1 MTKGQDPKCFVPV
14 AARLQAMCLY
24 HDKSSHIGWEKYIA
38 KMREELFW
46 PRMGQSLKKYIR
58 NCRQCVLG
66 KSHTGRRAGLW
77 QRGERPSSALDV
89 WHIDHAG
96 PLVKSHGCT
105 QLLVVIDGFSKYCSL
120 RPTRKKSTEDTI
132 RALSLVFEQMGKPR
146 RIIADRAAAFTSL
159 TFQNYLADQEVQ
171 LHHIATGM
179 PRGNGRAPHAH
190 CFQLIASLFDRRK

>member
-1 MTKGQDPKCFVPV
+1 
-14 AARLQAMCLY
+14 
-24 HDKSSHIGWEKYIA
+24 
-38 KMREELFW
+38 
-46 PRMGQSLKKYIR
+46 MGQSLKKYIK

-105 QLLVVIDGFSKYCSL
+105 QLLVVIDAFSKYCSL
-120 RPTRKKSTEDTI
+120 RPIRKKNTEDTI
-132 RALSLVFEQMGKPR
+132 RALALVFEQMGKPR
-146 RIIADRAAAFTSL
+146 RIIADRTAAFASL
-159 TFQNYLADQEVQ
+159 TVQNFLADQEVQ

-179 PRGNGRAPHAH
+179 PRENGQVEHTRTV
-190 CFQLIASLFDRRK
+190 FNLVRVSLTAQNEKNWVHEISAIENNINATVHGTTGYPPNALHFATNPRLKV

>member
-1 MTKGQDPKCFVPV
+1 
-14 AARLQAMCLY
+14 
-24 HDKSSHIGWEKYIA
+24 
-38 KMREELFW
+38 
-46 PRMGQSLKKYIR
+46 MGQSLKKYIR

-96 PLVKSHGCT
+96 PLVKSHGYT

-120 RPTRKKSTEDTI
+120 RPIRKKSTEDTI

-159 TFQNYLADQEVQ
+159 TFQNFLADQEVQ

-179 PRGNGRAPHAH
+179 PRGNGQVERLMRTVFNLLRASFTAENEKNWVHEISVMEPQGIHRML
-190 CFQLIASLFDRRK
+190 CTSLLTQD